1 MLFCFVKL
9 LTNINFHP
17 TCFRSQHPAAKS
29 KNIDEINKMLV
40 TMSENKSTDQSS
52 VSSNTNT
59 DQKMLESSLFVSYN
73 PGGRL
78 NRRQSGSVESFG
90 SIGSSVTSTV
100 STGSASS
107 IMNPARSSM
116 KKPKNKDISGS
127 TISGSSG
134 ASGKKSVRYALRS
147 EQTSV

>member
-1 MLFCFVKL
+1 MVF
-9 LTNINFHP
+9 INFHP

-40 TMSENKSTDQSS
+40 SMSENKSTDQSS
-52 VSSNTNT
+52 VSSNTNNT

-134 ASGKKSVRYALRS
+134 ASGKKSVRYAMGS

>member
-1 MLFCFVKL
+1 MVF
-9 LTNINFHP
+9 INFHL

-52 VSSNTNT
+52 VSSNTNNT